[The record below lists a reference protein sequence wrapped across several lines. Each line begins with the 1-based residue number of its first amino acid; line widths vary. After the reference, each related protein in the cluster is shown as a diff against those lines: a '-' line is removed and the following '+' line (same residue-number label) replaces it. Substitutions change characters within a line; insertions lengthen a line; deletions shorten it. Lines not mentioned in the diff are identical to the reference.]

1 MGSDRYRYP
10 REISIA
16 GNSKL
21 QVVVTRLKPCQMKTP
36 KTTRTPASTA
46 RRIPDRTPA
55 GRNIVSVSIR
65 MCECVRKPTYAPTKV
80 SQAKSSEANSSL
92 QVTGLF
98 RTYRSTTLE
107 KTRTVIP
114 PMISASKPPT
124 IRSSTERMA
133 VAFRTRGHKF
143 DDVYLGLIRPGPPGR
158 PETPRP
164 RANPSPARRSAS
176 KRTDPG

>member
-36 KTTRTPASTA
+36 KTSRTPASPP

-55 GRNIVSVSIR
+55 GRNIVRVSIR
-65 MCECVRKPTYAPTKV
+65 MCECVRKPTYAPTNV
-80 SQAKSSEANSSL
+80 SQAKSSEASSSL

-133 VAFRTRGHKF
+133 AALAQIIREGFANNP
-143 DDVYLGLIRPGPPGR
+143 GL
-158 PETPRP
+158 PEQ
-164 RANPSPARRSAS
+164 
-176 KRTDPG
+176 